1 MDEHDQY
8 ESVGLDD
15 SLEDERNLDE
25 IMADRRAAEAEL
37 DARDVR
43 TGAAAERKLP
53 RMLHDQGNDFKT
65 NFGFCRI
72 LEQIWY
78 LYFKYMLLIKSPNE
92 YLVYEL
98 MLHLWALVHLHL
110 LLL

>member
-1 MDEHDQY
+1 MGGDDLY
-8 ESVGLDD
+8 ESVALAD

-43 TGAAAERKLP
+43 TGAAVERKLP